1 MDAPAAG
8 RLRIL
13 QHQGGLIQ
21 HQGRLRNDPKTA
33 EKCSI
38 AGCKVDEA
46 VIMALLAHL
55 PRQQAAGW
63 LTPGQEGACACGR
76 SNAASCL
83 ARCKDHH
90 SSAAAALP
98 LRLAAGQHGLGMDEA
113 RLAIAALQC
122 LQRLSGATVLASGR
136 SGSAA
141 VGMSQVGWFAVGW
154 GTGSRLCKRLKPH
167 RACGL
172 VAAPWQAKPQG
183 LPSLN
188 IAPFPATPQPPQII
202 GAAGG
207 AGRIFAALMS
217 GHDHVAA
224 EAARLLLRF
233 FAPAAARAG
242 MGPWAGEAGVGS
254 AAVPLGE
261 PNEEEAAAAHAAKS
275 VCFISQ
281 TRQAGCEG
289 HCWWI
294 HVGHSSCN
302 GVAATSR
309 HAAPVLSAS
318 TRLYPCLHHRC
329 AALVRVLRQSRG
341 APLLSMAVAEAMAAV
356 VCEPGSRTTDQ
367 ATLEA
372 LLQASMRHCSVTC
385 FT

>member
-1 MDAPAAG
+1 M
-8 RLRIL
+8 
-13 QHQGGLIQ
+13 
-21 HQGRLRNDPKTA
+21 
-33 EKCSI
+33 
-38 AGCKVDEA
+38 
-46 VIMALLAHL
+46 IMALLAHL

-83 ARCKDHH
+83 ARVKGHH
-90 SSAAAALP
+90 PSAAAALP
-98 LRLAAGQHGLGMDEA
+98 LRLAVGQHGLGMDEA

-141 VGMSQVGWFAVGW
+141 VGMSQVGWFAVGMSQVGLFAVGMSQVGWFAVGMSQVGWFAVGMSQVGWFAGGW
-154 GTGSRLCKRLKPH
+154 GTGCRLCKCLKPH
-167 RACGL
+167 PACGL
-172 VAAPWQAKPQG
+172 SLRHGWHAKLQG

-188 IAPFPATPQPPQII
+188 IAPLAVTPQLPQII

-254 AAVPLGE
+254 AAVPLRE

-289 HCWWI
+289 HCCRI
-294 HVGHSSCN
+294 HGWRSSCN
-302 GVAATSR
+302 GVAATRPGMQRQCCLRQPASVPAGTTGVRHWCVCCGSR
-309 HAAPVLSAS
+309 AARRCSAWLWLRPWQQWYASLAAAPL
-318 TRLYPCLHHRC
+318 TRR
-329 AALVRVLRQSRG
+329 R
-341 APLLSMAVAEAMAAV
+341 
-356 VCEPGSRTTDQ
+356 
-367 ATLEA
+367 
-372 LLQASMRHCSVTC
+372 
-385 FT
+385 